1 MNKLEFESVLYKESV
16 KALYTLCRCSEDIIT
31 FEECME
37 HFVRFRPIVL
47 NTQLMKYGFNK
58 KNNYE
63 ITFVFSPD
71 YMFDNDSITICH
83 YLNYLTW
90 KLILPKYDYD
100 DDDEKVSTWLP
111 KGKIKIFK
119 NSFPIE
125 VIQSLDYGIFTETF
139 IKSSQ

>member
-16 KALYTLCRCSEDIIT
+16 KALYILCRGSEDIIT

-37 HFVRFRPIVL
+37 HFVRFRPIAS
-47 NTQLMKYGFNK
+47 NIQFMKYGFNK

-83 YLNYLTW
+83 YLNYLMW
-90 KLILPKYDYD
+90 KLVLPKYDYD
-100 DDDEKVSTWLP
+100 DDEEKVSTWLP

-125 VIQSLDYGIFTETF
+125 VIQSLDYGVFTETF
-139 IKSSQ
+139 IKNSQ

>member
-16 KALYTLCRCSEDIIT
+16 KALYALCRGSEDIIT
-31 FEECME
+31 FEESLE
-37 HFVRFRPIVL
+37 HYARFRPIIL
-47 NTQLMKYGFNK
+47 NAQIMKYTFNK
-58 KNNYE
+58 KNNCE
-63 ITFVFSPD
+63 ITFVFSPN
-71 YMFDNDSITICH
+71 YMFDNDSITICY

-100 DDDEKVSTWLP
+100 DIDEKVSLWLP

-119 NSFPIE
+119 NSFPADT
-125 VIQSLDYGIFTETF
+125 IQSLDYEIFTETF

>member
-16 KALYTLCRCSEDIIT
+16 KALYVLCRGSEDIIT

-37 HFVRFRPIVL
+37 HFVRFRPIAS
-47 NTQLMKYGFNK
+47 NIQFMKYGFNK

-90 KLILPKYDYD
+90 KLVLPKYDYD
-100 DDDEKVSTWLP
+100 DEEEKVSTWLP

-125 VIQSLDYGIFTETF
+125 VIQSLDYGVFTETF
-139 IKSSQ
+139 IKNSQ

>member
-16 KALYTLCRCSEDIIT
+16 KALYILCRGSEDIIT

-37 HFVRFRPIVL
+37 HFVRFRPIAS
-47 NTQLMKYGFNK
+47 NIQFMKYGFNK

-90 KLILPKYDYD
+90 KLVLPKYDYD
-100 DDDEKVSTWLP
+100 DDEEKVSTWLP

-125 VIQSLDYGIFTETF
+125 VIQSLDYGVFTETF
-139 IKSSQ
+139 IKNSQ

>member
-16 KALYTLCRCSEDIIT
+16 KALYVLCRGSEDIIT

-37 HFVRFRPIVL
+37 HFVRFRPIAS
-47 NTQLMKYGFNK
+47 NIQFMKYGFNK

-63 ITFVFSPD
+63 ITFVFSPN

-90 KLILPKYDYD
+90 KLVLPKYDYD
-100 DDDEKVSTWLP
+100 DDEEKVSTWLP

-125 VIQSLDYGIFTETF
+125 VIQSLDYGVFTETF
-139 IKSSQ
+139 IKNSQ